1 MNNTLKY
8 SRIIAGTMTW
18 GKWGKKHSTKEM
30 IELMNHC
37 LENNITTFDH
47 ADIYGDYTTEE
58 QFGKAFT
65 ESSIK
70 RENIQIISKCGIQF
84 DAEERSN
91 KVKHYDYNKDYI
103 IWSVERSL
111 KMLRTEYLDMLL
123 LHRPSPLMNPSEIAA
138 AISKLKKEGKIKQ
151 FGVSNFTPS
160 QIKLIEKETKVD
172 ANQVEYS
179 LSSNEVMN
187 DGTFDDC
194 IINER
199 LAMSWSPLGNY
210 FREESQANKRIK
222 NVLSDLTKKYNAT
235 EDQLLLAWI
244 LKHPS
249 KIHPVVGTATP
260 KRLKLAMDAVN
271 IEMELQDWFALLEAN
286 EGNEVA

>member
-123 LHRPSPLMNPSEIAA
+123 LHRPSPLMNPTEIAA

-187 DGTFDDC
+187 DGTLDDC

>member
-30 IELMNHC
+30 VELMNHC
-37 LENNITTFDH
+37 LKNNITTFDH

-58 QFGKAFT
+58 QFGKAFA

-70 RENIQIISKCGIQF
+70 REDIQIISKCGIQF
-84 DAEERSN
+84 DAKERAN
-91 KVKHYDYNKDYI
+91 KIKHYDYNKDYI

-111 KMLRTEYLDMLL
+111 KMLKTEYLDLLL
-123 LHRPSPLMNPSEIAA
+123 LHRPSPLMNPAEIAE

-151 FGVSNFTPS
+151 FGVSNFTLS
-160 QIKLIEKETKVD
+160 QIGLIEKETKVD
-172 ANQVEYS
+172 ANQIEYS
-179 LSSNEVMN
+179 LTFNEVMN
-187 DGTFDDC
+187 DGTLDDC
-194 IINER
+194 IIHDR
-199 LAMSWSPLGNY
+199 FAMSWSPLGNY
-210 FREESQANKRIK
+210 FRETSQANKRIK
-222 NVLSDLTKKYNAT
+222 VVLSNLTKKYNAT

-244 LKHPS
+244 LMHPA

-260 KRLKLAMDAVN
+260 KRLKMAMEAVA